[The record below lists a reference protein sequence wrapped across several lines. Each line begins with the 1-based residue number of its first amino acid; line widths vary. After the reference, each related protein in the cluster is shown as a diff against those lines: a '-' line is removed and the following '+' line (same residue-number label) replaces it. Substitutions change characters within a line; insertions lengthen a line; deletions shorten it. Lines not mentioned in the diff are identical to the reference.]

1 MSQRNKR
8 YSFRFGGVM
17 IIIFIIY
24 TFAVKFIDVKP
35 IGPEKSKVGFA
46 AINSFFRDRI
56 EFNSFWYKISEFFGM
71 LVILTACLF
80 AVMALV
86 QFIMRKNI
94 WKVDRNIISL
104 GIFYIA
110 VICIYIFFEKVII
123 NYRPVILDEGLE
135 ASFPSS
141 HTVLAICIMGSAV
154 IQFRKYFK
162 TAEHRRCADIIAA
175 FICAMTVLGRVLSGV
190 HWISDIIGGMI
201 LSIAMLRL
209 YNSAFNRIERNQRRL
224 KMQKKLKG

>member
-1 MSQRNKR
+1 MSKKSKR
-8 YSFRFGGVM
+8 YSYKTGG
-17 IIIFIIY
+17 IIMFVFIIY
-24 TFAVKFIDVKP
+24 TVAVKLIDVKP

-46 AINSFFRDRI
+46 AINVYFRDRI
-56 EFNSFWYKISEFFGM
+56 EFNNFWYKTSEIFGI

-80 AVMALV
+80 AVMALI
-86 QFIMRKNI
+86 QLIRRKNI
-94 WKVDRNIISL
+94 WRIDKNIISL
-104 GIFYIA
+104 GVFYVA
-110 VICIYIFFEKVII
+110 VIFIYIFFEKIII

-135 ASFPSS
+135 ASYPSS

-175 FICAMTVLGRVLSGV
+175 FICAITILGRVLSGV
-190 HWISDIIGGMI
+190 HWFSDIIGGLI
-201 LSIAMLRL
+201 LSMAMLRL

-224 KMQKKLKG
+224 KMQKKQK

>member
-1 MSQRNKR
+1 MSKKNKR
-8 YSFRFGGVM
+8 YSFRSGGIM
-17 IIIFIIY
+17 MFIFIIY
-24 TFAVKFIDVKP
+24 TIAVKFVDVKP

-46 AINSFFRDRI
+46 AINVYFRDRF
-56 EFNSFWYKISEFFGM
+56 EFNNFWYKISEFFGI

-80 AVMALV
+80 AVMALI

-104 GIFYIA
+104 GIFYIF
-110 VICIYIFFEKVII
+110 VMCIYVFFEKVII

-175 FICAMTVLGRVLSGV
+175 FIC
-190 HWISDIIGGMI
+190 
-201 LSIAMLRL
+201 
-209 YNSAFNRIERNQRRL
+209 NPPSAHSRAD
-224 KMQKKLKG
+224 G